1 MFTLER
7 MNLEAL
13 ILICMKVSSFQ
24 LREQERKALWVNY
37 VRVLDTFLLFVL
49 VLLVC
54 YFYQLVVL
62 GII

>member
-24 LREQERKALWVNY
+24 LREQERKAQGVNY
-37 VRVLDTFLLFVL
+37 VRMLDTF
-49 VLLVC
+49 
-54 YFYQLVVL
+54 YRQS
-62 GII
+62 